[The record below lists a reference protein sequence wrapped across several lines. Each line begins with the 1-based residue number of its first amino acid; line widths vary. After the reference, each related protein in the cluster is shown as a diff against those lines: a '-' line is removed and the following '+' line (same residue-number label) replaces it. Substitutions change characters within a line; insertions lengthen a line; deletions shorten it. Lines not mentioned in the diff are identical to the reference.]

1 MGPPSPT
8 SARERASAQAP
19 AARTQGQPLARLPR
33 GGPRAAKGRGA
44 LGDAR
49 AERARD
55 RHERLV
61 GIRRRRAVAIVAL
74 LAMTALVTLLVTA
87 TGESGAPQ
95 QASKAGTEE
104 TEGAPPPPP
113 AAPAPAQLERAA
125 SYARARQGTASF
137 AVVDTAGQVRGVE
150 GRRSFAS
157 ASVVKAMILVAYLD
171 LAASRGTSL
180 TDTER
185 SQLSEMIRRSD
196 NRSATQLASTV
207 GSSGLRDVARRAGMR
222 NTTPQVAPWG
232 GTQTNAED
240 QARLFA
246 RIDELAPSRYRSY
259 ARRLLTTIIPEHR
272 WGIPRTAPRDAT
284 VLFKGG
290 WLLDEDG
297 AWRVHQIAKVERG
310 PKQLAV
316 AVMTDGNPSQSYG
329 EDTVRGVAARLLK

>member
-8 SARERASAQAP
+8 SVRARASAQAP
-19 AARTQGQPLARLPR
+19 AARTQGQPRARLPR
-33 GGPRAAKGRGA
+33 GGLRAANGRGA

-49 AERARD
+49 AERAHD

-61 GIRRRRAVAIVAL
+61 RIRRRRAAAIVAL
-74 LAMTALVTLLVTA
+74 LAAIALSTFLA
-87 TGESGAPQ
+87 TGTSESGAPQ
-95 QASKAGTEE
+95 QASTQATQE
-104 TEGAPPPPP
+104 TDRRPPPSP
-113 AAPAPAQLERAA
+113 APAPAQLERAA
-125 SYARARQGTASF
+125 SYARARQGNASF

-150 GRRSFAS
+150 GRRSFTS

-171 LAASRGTSL
+171 LVQSRGTSL

-196 NRSATQLASTV
+196 NTSATQLASTV
-207 GSSGLRDVARRAGMR
+207 GSSGLRKVARRAGMR